1 MNNANLIPEPD
12 REGLRDFGLTSGT
25 IVAVLF
31 GLVLPWLM
39 EREFPLWPWIVCGVL
54 VAWSLVAART
64 LRPVYRVWMRFGIL
78 MSRVTVP
85 LLMSLVFFL
94 VVTPLGAIRRLLTG
108 DQIAKRRDPS
118 LDSYRLSSERRKPED
133 MKRPF

>member
-1 MNNANLIPEPD
+1 MNRAHLIPEPD
-12 REGLRDFGLTSGT
+12 RKGLRDFGLTSGA
-25 IVAVLF
+25 IVSVLF
-31 GLVLPWLM
+31 GLLLPWLM

-54 VAWSLVAART
+54 VSWSLVAAPT

-85 LLMSLVFFL
+85 VLMSLVFFL

-108 DQIAKRRDPS
+108 DQVARHRDPS
-118 LDSYRLSSERRKPED
+118 LDSYRLPSERRKPED

>member
-1 MNNANLIPEPD
+1 MSNTHLIPEPD
-12 REGLRDFGLTSGT
+12 RKGLRDFGLTSGA

-31 GLVLPWLM
+31 GLLLPWLV
-39 EREFPLWPWIVCGVL
+39 ERDFPLWPWVVCGVL
-54 VAWSLVAART
+54 VTWSLVAAST

-85 LLMSLVFFL
+85 VLMSLVFFL
-94 VVTPLGAIRRLLTG
+94 VLTPLGAVRRLLAG
-108 DQIAKRRDPS
+108 DQLAKHRDPS
-118 LDSYRLSSERRKPED
+118 LDSYRSPSDRRSPED

>member
-1 MNNANLIPEPD
+1 MSNAHLIPEPD
-12 REGLRDFGLTSGT
+12 RKGLRDFGLTSGA

-31 GLVLPWLM
+31 GLLLPWLM
-39 EREFPLWPWIVCGVL
+39 EREFPLWPWVVCGVL
-54 VAWSLVAART
+54 VSWSLVAAPT

-85 LLMSLVFFL
+85 VLMSLVFFL

-108 DQIAKRRDPS
+108 DQLVRHGDPS
-118 LDSYRLSSERRKPED
+118 LDSYRLPSEIRKPED

>member
-1 MNNANLIPEPD
+1 MNNAHLIPEPD
-12 REGLRDFGLTSGT
+12 RNGLRDFGLTSGA

-31 GLVLPWLM
+31 GFLLPWLM

-54 VAWSLVAART
+54 VAWSLVGART

-85 LLMSLVFFL
+85 VLMSLVFFL

-108 DQIAKRRDPS
+108 DPIARHRDPS
-118 LDSYRLSSERRKPED
+118 LDSYRLPSERRKPED